1 MTGSN
6 VEGDGP
12 EAGKPKEND
21 TSRNATDP
29 PVSDRVFYGDQ
40 SAHLAFQQQLAEM
53 LARAD
58 ITEEQ
63 RQQILIAATC
73 PCCGAG
79 GLSLSLNIK
88 SDKTP
93 QF

>member
-1 MTGSN
+1 M
-6 VEGDGP
+6 
-12 EAGKPKEND
+12 
-21 TSRNATDP
+21 TDP
-29 PVSDRVFYGDQ
+29 TNKDAKPALDRVVFGDQ
-40 SAHLAFQQQLAEM
+40 SAHFAFQQQLAEM
-53 LARAD
+53 LSRAE

-79 GLSLSLNIK
+79 GLSLSLSIK
-88 SDKTP
+88 TDETP

>member
-1 MTGSN
+1 MTDSKTRDDIPSESGAQ
-6 VEGDGP
+6 P
-12 EAGKPKEND
+12 
-21 TSRNATDP
+21 T
-29 PVSDRVFYGDQ
+29 SDRVLYGDQ
-40 SAHLAFQQQLAEM
+40 SAHLAFQKQLAEM

-63 RQQILIAATC
+63 RQKILIAATC

-88 SDKTP
+88 TDRTP
-93 QF
+93 GF

>member
-1 MTGSN
+1 MTASKS
-6 VEGDGP
+6 GDDIPG
-12 EAGKPKEND
+12 END
-21 TSRNATDP
+21 APSA
-29 PVSDRVFYGDQ
+29 SDRILYGDQ

-63 RQQILIAATC
+63 RQRILIAATC

-79 GLSLSLNIK
+79 GLSLSLKIK
-88 SDKTP
+88 TDWTP
-93 QF
+93 KF

>member
-1 MTGSN
+1 MTDPKSSDSSGNDS
-6 VEGDGP
+6 
-12 EAGKPKEND
+12 AKEN
-21 TSRNATDP
+21 SEQAA
-29 PVSDRVFYGDQ
+29 SDRVFYGDQ

-53 LARAD
+53 LSRAD
-58 ITEEQ
+58 ISEEE

-88 SDKTP
+88 KDETP

>member
-1 MTGSN
+1 MSDAKDR
-6 VEGDGP
+6 GDP
-12 EAGKPKEND
+12 P
-21 TSRNATDP
+21 ATDDAD
-29 PVSDRVFYGDQ
+29 PVDGRVQYGDQ
-40 SAHLAFQQQLAEM
+40 AAHLAFQQQIAEM

-79 GLSLSLNIK
+79 GLSISLKIK
-88 SDKTP
+88 PGGTP
-93 QF
+93 GF

>member
-1 MTGSN
+1 MPSRKEARMTDTKD
-6 VEGDGP
+6 GDALP
-12 EAGKPKEND
+12 EKTEDRPE
-21 TSRNATDP
+21 P
-29 PVSDRVFYGDQ
+29 DRVLYGDQ
-40 SAHLAFQQQLAEM
+40 SAHLAFQQQIAEM

-79 GLSLSLNIK
+79 GLSLSLKIK
-88 SDKTP
+88 PGGTP
-93 QF
+93 GF

>member
-1 MTGSN
+1 M
-6 VEGDGP
+6 
-12 EAGKPKEND
+12 AGAED
-21 TSRNATDP
+21 ETSKDP
-29 PVSDRVFYGDQ
+29 QLPPASDRIFYGDQ
-40 SAHLAFQQQLAEM
+40 SAHLAFQQQIAEM

-58 ITEEQ
+58 VSEEQ

-79 GLSLSLNIK
+79 GLSLSLKIK
-88 SDKTP
+88 PGGTS

>member
-1 MTGSN
+1 M
-6 VEGDGP
+6 
-12 EAGKPKEND
+12 
-21 TSRNATDP
+21 TDP
-29 PVSDRVFYGDQ
+29 TDKDAKPIPDRVVFGDQ
-40 SAHLAFQQQLAEM
+40 SAHFAFQQQLAEM
-53 LARAD
+53 LSSAD

-79 GLSLSLNIK
+79 SLSLSLNLK
-88 SDKTP
+88 TDDTP

>member
-1 MTGSN
+1 MTDPKD
-6 VEGDGP
+6 GDDFP
-12 EAGKPKEND
+12 PEND
-21 TSRNATDP
+21 AP
-29 PVSDRVFYGDQ
+29 PAADRILYGDQ

-63 RQQILIAATC
+63 RQQILIAAMC

-79 GLSLSLNIK
+79 GLSLSLKIK
-88 SDKTP
+88 TDGTP

>member
-1 MTGSN
+1 MTGSDA
-6 VEGDGP
+6 ED
-12 EAGKPKEND
+12 
-21 TSRNATDP
+21 DP
-29 PVSDRVFYGDQ
+29 PASGRILYGDQ
-40 SAHLAFQQQLAEM
+40 AAHLAFQKQLAEM

-73 PCCGAG
+73 PCCGAAG
-79 GLSLSLNIK
+79 MSLSLNIK
-88 SDKTP
+88 TDKTP

>member
-1 MTGSN
+1 MTDSSSRD
-6 VEGDGP
+6 DGP
-12 EAGKPKEND
+12 QVNQAPQGG
-21 TSRNATDP
+21 
-29 PVSDRVFYGDQ
+29 DRVTYGDQ
-40 SAHLAFQQQLAEM
+40 ALHFAFQQQLAEM

-79 GLSLSLNIK
+79 GLSLSLKIK
-88 SDKTP
+88 TDGP
-93 QF
+93 AGF

>member
-1 MTGSN
+1 MT
-6 VEGDGP
+6 DADDDAP
-12 EAGKPKEND
+12 KKFDATRDEAAAPD
-21 TSRNATDP
+21 
-29 PVSDRVFYGDQ
+29 SDRVLYGDQ

-58 ITEEQ
+58 VTEEQ

-79 GLSLSLNIK
+79 GLSLSLKIK
-88 SDKTP
+88 TDKTP